1 MASKKIVTKKAVM
14 YRAVLVIVLILA
26 GLILNLYNIGSNDF
40 FGYSTVG
47 NFLIYIA
54 FIMILVTAIN
64 YFKKKDK
71 IIDER
76 IEMIRYKAMTLTFMV
91 SIFAAFA
98 IMILDGISPITM
110 RYSTFVSYAVC
121 ASLIFYIIAYKVIER
136 KY

>member
-1 MASKKIVTKKAVM
+1 MASKKIVTKKGM
-14 YRAVLVIVLILA
+14 IYRAVFVIALIAL
-26 GLILNLYNIGSNDF
+26 GLTLNFYSIGSSDF

-54 FIMILVTAIN
+54 FIMILVTAVN
-64 YFKKKDK
+64 YFKKRDR

-76 IEMIRYKAMTLTFMV
+76 IEMVRYKAMTLTFMA
-91 SIFAAFA
+91 SIVAAFA

-110 RYSTFVSYAVC
+110 RYSTFASYAVC
-121 ASLIFYIIAYKVIER
+121 AALIFYVVAYKVIER